1 MENKMRKHTLF
12 LMLAALLAFIAL
24 PLYAETPNQLPVKRA
39 ADSVSA
45 KVTIVSGNLIT
56 ISDGRGNTK
65 TLELY
70 STRGLEV
77 GTPTGW
83 CEEDCGKLKIGD
95 QTIRVKRVIEG
106 RR

>member
-1 MENKMRKHTLF
+1 MRKQILGW
-12 LMLAALLAFIAL
+12 MMVASLAFITV
-24 PLYAETPNQLPVKRA
+24 PLYAESRGEVATKRA
-39 ADSVSA
+39 ADSLSA

-56 ISDGRGNTK
+56 ISDGRGRTK

-95 QTIRVKRVIEG
+95 QSIRVKRVIQ
-106 RR
+106 

>member
-1 MENKMRKHTLF
+1 MRRQILGWMMVVALA
-12 LMLAALLAFIAL
+12 LMSH
-24 PLYAETPNQLPVKRA
+24 PLYAETRGDVPIKRA
-39 ADSVSA
+39 TESVAA

-56 ISDGRGNTK
+56 ISDGRGRTK

-70 STRGLEV
+70 STQGLEV

-95 QTIRVKRVIEG
+95 QTIRVKRVIQ
-106 RR
+106 